1 MEQVLQT
8 EALRVYLSLLGKEI
22 EATKSALASIDL
34 AGEAG
39 LSKGIA
45 LQNQIKGLNRALDL
59 LVEIAN
65 YEEAS

>member
-1 MEQVLQT
+1 MEQFLQS
-8 EALRVYLSLLGKEI
+8 EAGRVYLSLLGKEI
-22 EATKSALASIDL
+22 EATKSALSSVDL
-34 AGEAG
+34 AGEGG

-45 LQNQIKGLNRALDL
+45 LQNQIKGVNRALDL